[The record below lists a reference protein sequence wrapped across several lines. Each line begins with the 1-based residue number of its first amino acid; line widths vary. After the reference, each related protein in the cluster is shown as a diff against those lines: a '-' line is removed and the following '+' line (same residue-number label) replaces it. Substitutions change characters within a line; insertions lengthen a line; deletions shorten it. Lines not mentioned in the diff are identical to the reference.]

1 MMDSMASTQV
11 MFRSLSRAVVLLAL
25 GVASLAAQDS
35 LPLPLRV
42 GSEFRIPLASVL
54 LPGIGQYVQGA
65 PRTGVVYT
73 TIAAGGLAVA
83 LNGPS
88 DTADF
93 PRGTDSQITDVA
105 GMFAQSASWLS
116 AWDAFHRAVPA
127 MQQRGK
133 YTFLPPRRESVPQ
146 LLSAPFDVRF
156 LKRWTT
162 WVDIAQTG
170 LVTALILSDRGTDE
184 EHYPYRA
191 QDAAYA
197 VSISGN
203 AAVGEEAFFRGYLF
217 PMLYQKTGQRFW
229 LANTSQ
235 ALIFT
240 VGHGA
245 SPTLLITHTPWA
257 LWEGWLVR
265 RNNWSIRESV
275 FHQFWYDAA
284 VITAIALADEKP
296 VTLRLRFPTITF

>member
-1 MMDSMASTQV
+1 MRKSMASTQV
-11 MFRSLSRAVVLLAL
+11 VFRRLAHAVFLLTL
-25 GVASLAAQDS
+25 GVARLEAQDS
-35 LPLPLRV
+35 LPLRP

-54 LPGIGQYVQGA
+54 VPGIGQYVQRA

-73 TIAAGGLAVA
+73 GMAAAGVA
-83 LNGPS
+83 LVLNGTEDS
-88 DTADF
+88 TDF
-93 PRGTDSQITDVA
+93 PRRTSSQIGDVGAAFA
-105 GMFAQSASWLS
+105 GSASWLS

-133 YTFLPPRRESVPQ
+133 YGFLPPRRESVQQ
-146 LLSAPFDVRF
+146 LLSAPFDIRF

-162 WVDIAQTG
+162 WVDLTHTG
-170 LVTALILSDRGTDE
+170 LVTALILSDRDADE
-184 EHYPYRA
+184 AHYPFRP
-191 QDAAYA
+191 QEAAYA
-197 VSISGN
+197 FTISGN

-229 LANTSQ
+229 MANTSQ

-240 VGHGA
+240 VGHGV

-265 RNNWSIRESV
+265 HNNWSIRESV
-275 FHQFWYDAA
+275 FHHFWYDAA
-284 VITAIALADEKP
+284 VFTSIALAEEKP
-296 VTLRLRFPTITF
+296 TTVRIRFPSIRF